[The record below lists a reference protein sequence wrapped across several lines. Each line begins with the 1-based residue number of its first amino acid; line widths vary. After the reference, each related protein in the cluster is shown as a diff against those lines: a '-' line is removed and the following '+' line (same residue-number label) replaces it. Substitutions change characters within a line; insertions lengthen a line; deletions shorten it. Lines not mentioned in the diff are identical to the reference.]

1 MTGTLYESVA
11 PLRNVAAL
19 MTLVDRVQNRAF
31 GLPGMAT
38 FYGPS
43 GFGKS
48 TAAVY
53 ANNAFG
59 ACHVEVQPLWRS
71 KQLLAGIA
79 FELGLRPARTA
90 AEAYEQVVREL
101 SIHQRPLL
109 IDEADRLIRDD
120 MVEVVRGLYEAS
132 AVPVILIGE
141 EELPTKLMKWER
153 VHGRMLDWIAAQPA
167 ELADVTQLAPIY
179 AAGVEIA
186 DDLKARLLDESG
198 GSIRRVSTNLSRV
211 KEVALTLGLAKV
223 GLAQWGARP
232 FFRGDAP
239 PPRREHAVERS
250 RQQTAARTVRTG
262 RRA

>member
-1 MTGTLYESVA
+1 MTETLYESVA
-11 PLRNVAAL
+11 PLRNVSAL
-19 MTLVDRVQNRAF
+19 MTLIDRVQHRAF

-53 ANNAFG
+53 ATNAFR

-90 AEAYEQVVREL
+90 ADIFEQVSREL
-101 SIHQRPLL
+101 SVNQRPLL

-141 EELPTKLMKWER
+141 EELPVKLMRWER
-153 VHGRMLDWIAAQPA
+153 VHGRMLDWVAAQPA
-167 ELADVTQLAPIY
+167 DLSDVTQLAPIY
-179 AAGVEIA
+179 ASGITLG
-186 DDLKARLLDESG
+186 DDLKARLLEQSSG
-198 GSIRRVSTNLSRV
+198 SHRRVSTNLSHV
-211 KEVALTLGLAKV
+211 KETALTLGLTTV
-223 GLAQWGARP
+223 GLKDWGARA
-232 FFRGDAP
+232 FFRGEAP

-250 RQQTAARTVRTG
+250 RQQAAARTA
-262 RRA
+262 RRG

>member
-1 MTGTLYESVA
+1 MTDTLYDSVA
-11 PLRNVAAL
+11 PLRNVSAL
-19 MTLVDRVQNRAF
+19 TSLVDRVRGRAF

-48 TAAVY
+48 TAATY
-53 ANNAFG
+53 ATNAFG
-59 ACHVEVQPLWRS
+59 ACHIEVQPLWRS
-71 KQLLAGIA
+71 KQLLSGIA

-90 AEAYEQVVREL
+90 ADMFEQVAREL
-101 SIHQRPLL
+101 SVHQRPLL

-167 ELADVTQLAPIY
+167 ELADVTQLAAIY
-179 AAGVEIA
+179 ARDIEIS
-186 DDLKARLLDESG
+186 DELKARLLDQSSG
-198 GSIRRVSTNLSRV
+198 SLRRVSTNLAHVRETALAQGWSR
-211 KEVALTLGLAKV
+211 V
-223 GLAQWGARP
+223 GLAEWGSRA
-232 FFRGDAP
+232 FFRGEAP
-239 PPRREHAVERS
+239 PPRREHAIERS
-250 RQQTAARTVRTG
+250 RQQTASRTA

>member
-1 MTGTLYESVA
+1 MTETLYESVA
-11 PLRNVAAL
+11 PLRNVSAL
-19 MTLVDRVQNRAF
+19 MTLLERVQSRAF

-48 TAAVY
+48 TAATY
-53 ANNAFG
+53 ATNAFG

-79 FELGLRPARTA
+79 HELGLRPARTA
-90 AEAYEQVVREL
+90 ADMFEQVSREL
-101 SIHQRPLL
+101 AVAQRPLL

-120 MVEVVRGLYEAS
+120 MVEVVRGLYETS

-153 VHGRMLDWIAAQPA
+153 VHGRMLDWVAAQPA
-167 ELADVTQLAPIY
+167 ELSDVSQLAPIY
-179 AAGVEIA
+179 AGGVEIR
-186 DDLKARLLDESG
+186 DDLKARLLKESG
-198 GSIRRVSTNLSRV
+198 GSLRRVSTNLSHV
-211 KEVALTLGLAKV
+211 KETALTLGLTRV
-223 GLAQWGARP
+223 GMAEWGARP
-232 FFRGDAP
+232 FFRGEAP
-239 PPRREHAVERS
+239 PPRREHSVERS
-250 RQQTAARTVRTG
+250 RQHQAARVA